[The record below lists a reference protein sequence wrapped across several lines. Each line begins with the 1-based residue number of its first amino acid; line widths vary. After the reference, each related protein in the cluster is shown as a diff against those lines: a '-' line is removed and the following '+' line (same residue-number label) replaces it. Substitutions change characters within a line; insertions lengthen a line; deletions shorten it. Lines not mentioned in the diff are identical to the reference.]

1 MADRQ
6 QNIRQSAKRKLSTN
20 WTLSGNTIEG
30 GIHISGAPSL
40 CGNCGS
46 EVPPYAEGYCPSCNH

>member
-6 QNIRQSAKRKLSTN
+6 QNLRFSTRQKLATN

-30 GIHISGAPSL
+30 GIRISGSPSL
-40 CGNCGS
+40 CDGCGH
-46 EVPPYAEGYCPSCNH
+46 EMPPYAEGSCPSCNG